1 MPDPTSTA
9 MPRQPAQRIGM
20 ASPQLLRLLQLVSP
34 SLPTG
39 AFSYSQGLEW
49 AVAEGWV
56 GDRES
61 LSAWLRELLTRSL
74 GQIDVPLLVRLHTA
88 CRREDLAGFAAAIDL
103 LLACRESRE
112 LREEEQQRGRA
123 MAAWLVGLGLVKDGD
138 WRRQAARSQLAGFA
152 LAATAWQIPAPPAA
166 TGYLF
171 SWLENQ
177 IIAGVKLIPLGQS
190 AGQALLLELS
200 DSIDGVVAK
209 GLELGDE
216 LIGGST
222 PALALASMA
231 HEEQYTR
238 LYRS

>member
-1 MPDPTSTA
+1 
-9 MPRQPAQRIGM
+9 M
-20 ASPQLLRLLQLVSP
+20 ASTQLVRLLQLVSP

-56 GDRES
+56 RDRQG
-61 LSAWLRELLTRSL
+61 LAAWLRELLVRSL
-74 GQIDVPLLVRLHTA
+74 GQVDVPLLARLHAA
-88 CRREDLAGFAAAIDL
+88 CRRGDLGGFASTIDL

-112 LREEEQQRGRA
+112 LREEEHQRGRA
-123 MAAWLVGLGLVKDGD
+123 MAAWLAGLGLVEDDD

-152 LAATAWQIPAPPAA
+152 LAAATWHIPTSPAA
-166 TGYLF
+166 SGYLF

-200 DSIDGVVAK
+200 DAIDAVVAR
-209 GLELGDE
+209 GIDLDDE

>member
-1 MPDPTSTA
+1 
-9 MPRQPAQRIGM
+9 M
-20 ASPQLLRLLQLVSP
+20 ASPQLVRLLQLVSP

-56 GDRES
+56 RDRQS
-61 LSAWLRELLTRSL
+61 LAAWLRELLVRSL
-74 GQIDVPLLVRLHTA
+74 GQVDVPLLARLLDA
-88 CRREDLAGFAAAIDL
+88 CRRGDLDGFASTIDL

-112 LREEEQQRGRA
+112 LREEEYQRGKA
-123 MAAWLVGLGLVKDGD
+123 MAAWLAGLGLVEDDD
-138 WRRQAARSQLAGFA
+138 WRRQTARSQLAGFA
-152 LAATAWQIPAPPAA
+152 LAAAAWHIPTSPAA

-200 DSIDGVVAK
+200 DAIDAVVAR
-209 GLELGDE
+209 GIDLNDE